1 MFSAGNF
8 QRNGYGDR
16 EEWNGER
23 GKAERK
29 HGRGRDRE
37 TREGASGGA
46 IGGKGRG
53 WRETNEGKVKKRKK
67 GKKYRAR
74 FIKGVS
80 WAADSVRIFTEY
92 PTTYGRKMPYL
103 VSTNLSLLKSPKLP
117 PPPNLTHRFQTTC

>member
-16 EEWNGER
+16 EWSGGER

-29 HGRGRDRE
+29 HGRGRNRE

-46 IGGKGRG
+46 IVGRG
-53 WRETNEGKVKKRKK
+53 VARDERGRSKKK
-67 GKKYRAR
+67 KKYRAR

-92 PTTYGRKMPYL
+92 PTRSSEKCPTPL
-103 VSTNLSLLKSPKLP
+103 SIPNHFPSLLKSPKLSP
-117 PPPNLTHRFQTTC
+117 LLTAQTTR

>member
-16 EEWNGER
+16 EEWSGER

-53 WRETNEGKVKKRKK
+53 WRETNEGKVKKKKKRKK
-67 GKKYRAR
+67 ISSAIYQRR
-74 FIKGVS
+74 FLG
-80 WAADSVRIFTEY
+80 
-92 PTTYGRKMPYL
+92 
-103 VSTNLSLLKSPKLP
+103 
-117 PPPNLTHRFQTTC
+117 C